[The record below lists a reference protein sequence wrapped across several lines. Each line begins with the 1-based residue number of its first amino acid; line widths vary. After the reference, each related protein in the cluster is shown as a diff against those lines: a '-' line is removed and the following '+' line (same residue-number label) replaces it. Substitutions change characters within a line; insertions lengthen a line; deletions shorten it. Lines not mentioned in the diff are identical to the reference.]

1 MIHSQMVIRK
11 NKRSNDGHKHPRWVM
26 RISVGIGAMVFLL
39 SFVGTFI
46 GEIRWVPTPSM
57 ENTIMAHSL
66 VWMDKTQ
73 YGARMPRRFWDIP
86 VLKYGFYL
94 IPQLYRPD
102 QELDWGYHR
111 IKGIGTLERGDIIAF
126 DNPTGDGVL
135 LCKRVIGL
143 PGDTVE
149 IRHGRA
155 FVNGK
160 VLKVPPTIMPTI
172 EADTVLSVSFPMES
186 NWNIHNYGPLV
197 IPRDANNPF
206 YFVLGDNRRT
216 SLDSRV
222 WGFVHYK
229 DIVGRVIIP

>member
-1 MIHSQMVIRK
+1 MRRNNPRLNSLKHLRWI
-11 NKRSNDGHKHPRWVM
+11 KR
-26 RISVGIGAMVFLL
+26 IAAIFGILIIVLTFI
-39 SFVGTFI
+39 GTFI

-86 VLKYGFYL
+86 ILKYGFYL

-102 QELDWGYHR
+102 QKLDWGYHR
-111 IKGIGTLERGDIIAF
+111 IKGIGTPERGDIIAF

-149 IRHGRA
+149 IRHGLA
-155 FVNGK
+155 YVNGRK
-160 VLKVPPTIMPTI
+160 LKLPRTVMPTI
-172 EADTVLSVSFPMES
+172 EADTIHSVSFPPCS
-186 NWNIHNYGPLV
+186 GWNTHNYGPLIV
-197 IPRDANNPF
+197 PINEGNPC
-206 YFVLGDNRRT
+206 YFVLGDNRRN

-222 WGFVHYK
+222 WGFVRYEN
-229 DIVGRVIIP
+229 IVGRVIIP